1 MNKKKKIRNILNW
14 DEIPIIFD
22 VSMAQNLTGFSATYI
37 RQMAR
42 AGEFPAHKF
51 KGGHWRID
59 REEFLRWW
67 KESSFEQKR

>member
-1 MNKKKKIRNILNW
+1 MNKKRRNILNW

-22 VSMAQNLTGFSATYI
+22 VSMAQNITGFSATYI

-42 AGEFPAHKF
+42 AGDFPAHKF

-59 REEFLRWW
+59 REEFLKWW
-67 KESSFEQKR
+67 TDKKNF

>member
-1 MNKKKKIRNILNW
+1 MMNKKRRNILNW

-22 VSMAQNLTGFSATYI
+22 VSIAKNITGFSATYI

-42 AGEFPAHKF
+42 AGDFPAHKF

-59 REEFLRWW
+59 REEFLKWW
-67 KESSFEQKR
+67 TDKKNF

>member
-1 MNKKKKIRNILNW
+1 MMNKKRRNILNW

-22 VSMAQNLTGFSATYI
+22 VSMAQNITGFSATYI

-42 AGEFPAHKF
+42 AGDFPAHKF

-59 REEFLRWW
+59 REEFLKWW
-67 KESSFEQKR
+67 TDKKNF

>member
-1 MNKKKKIRNILNW
+1 MNKKKRRNILNW

-42 AGEFPAHKF
+42 AGDFPAHKF

-59 REEFLRWW
+59 REEFLKWW
-67 KESSFEQKR
+67 TDKKNF